1 MEVFHQDLCCKTTN
15 TYINMTQFCLL
26 RTLFNK
32 LQYCAQVSDINAM
45 LMESLS

>member
-1 MEVFHQDLCCKTTN
+1 MEVFHQNLCGKTAN
-15 TYINMTQFCLL
+15 THINMVQFRLL